1 MARVNFS
8 MADWQHMFARR
19 TERMKASDIREAFKL
34 AERGDI
40 ISFAGGFPSP
50 ESFPKGEIADIAR
63 HVAWELGE
71 SSLQYGPTEGFYQLR
86 ELIAKGM
93 RARGVPC
100 RPEQV
105 LVTNGSQQ
113 ALDLIGKL
121 LLNPGDG
128 VIVEKPAYVGGLNA
142 LSPYEPEFV
151 GIPLDADG
159 LCTGLIDPELTERR
173 RRGGR
178 VKACYTVPNFQNP
191 AGVTLSAQRRRE
203 LLEAAARHGFCIV
216 EDDPYGDLRFEGDPL
231 EPIKALDREERV
243 LYLGS
248 FSKVFLP
255 GFRLGYVV
263 GPEEV
268 IQRLAIA
275 KQGADLCSNSF
286 GQRVILEAVRRGLF
300 EPHRE
305 RIIGLYR
312 AKRDLMLECLSRHF
326 PPEVT
331 WTHPQG
337 GFFIWVTLPEG
348 MDAKKLLPEAVA
360 EERVAYVSGG
370 AFFVDGSGANTIRL
384 AYSQASDAEIVEGIR
399 RLGRFLAS
407 RLPARRARR
416 SSSQGMVGA
425 ASQAGIPASSE

>member
-1 MARVNFS
+1 
-8 MADWQHMFARR
+8 
-19 TERMKASDIREAFKL
+19 MKASDIREAFKL

-50 ESFPKGEIADIAR
+50 ESFPKGEVADIAR
-63 HVAWELGE
+63 HVAQELGD
-71 SSLQYGPTEGFYQLR
+71 SSLQYGPTEGFYPLR
-86 ELIAKGM
+86 ELIAGTM
-93 RARGVPC
+93 RARGIAC
-100 RPEQV
+100 RPEEV
-105 LVTNGSQQ
+105 LITNGSQQ

-121 LLNPGDG
+121 FLDPGDG

-142 LSPYEPEFV
+142 LSPYEPRFV
-151 GIPLDADG
+151 GIPLDDDG
-159 LCTGLIDPELTERR
+159 MCTSLIDAQLDERR
-173 RRGGR
+173 RRGQLGR
-178 VKACYTVPNFQNP
+178 VKACYTVPNFHNP

-203 LLEAAARHGFCIV
+203 LLAAAARHGFCII
-216 EDDPYGDLRFEGDPL
+216 EDDPYGDLRFEGAPL
-231 EPIKALDREERV
+231 EPIKALDRDERV

-268 IQRLAIA
+268 IKRLAIA

-286 GQRVILEAVRRGLF
+286 GQRVILEAVRRGLL

-305 RIIGLYR
+305 RIVALYR
-312 AKRDLMLECLSRHF
+312 AKRDLMLEALSRYF

-331 WTHPQG
+331 WTRPQG
-337 GFFIWVTLPEG
+337 GFFIWVTLPDG
-348 MDAKKLLPEAVA
+348 MDAKRLLPEAVA
-360 EERVAYVSGG
+360 EERVAYVAGG

-384 AYSQASDAEIVEGIR
+384 AYSQASDAEIVEGIK

-407 RLPARRARR
+407 RLAERRARG
-416 SSSQGMVGA
+416 SVTGGMAQA
-425 ASQAGIPASSE
+425 ASQAALSASNE